1 MLEPTVSVPARLP
14 EVVVPYSPLV
24 VARDARASAPD
35 FLRSGFSGAAV
46 TDQSFPR
53 SARLIN
59 GKAYSAVFKKNQR
72 FGDRYWTVLV
82 HRSQFSD
89 GCGRLGLA
97 VAKKRAKRAV
107 DRNRIKRVAR
117 EQFRLHRH
125 ALTGI
130 DLVIMNRDPATTAS
144 AKQLGGSLQVLIGK
158 ILARESKIG
167 ARDGSSSLDKGA
179 QRAG

>member
-1 MLEPTVSVPARLP
+1 M
-14 EVVVPYSPLV
+14 VVVPYSPLV

-82 HRSQFSD
+82 HRNQVFD
-89 GCGRLGLA
+89 GSGRLGLA

-125 ALTGI
+125 ALAGI
-130 DLVIMNRDPATTAS
+130 DLVIMNRDPAKTAS

-158 ILARESKIG
+158 IVARESKNG
-167 ARDGSSSLDKGA
+167 VRDCSSSLDKGA

>member
-1 MLEPTVSVPARLP
+1 M
-14 EVVVPYSPLV
+14 VVAPYSPLV

-35 FLRSGFSGAAV
+35 LLRSGFTGAAV

-53 SARLIN
+53 SARLVN
-59 GKAYSAVFKKNQR
+59 GKAYSAVFKKNRR

-82 HRSQFSD
+82 HRGQSLDS
-89 GCGRLGLA
+89 CGRLGLA

-117 EQFRLHRH
+117 EQFRLHRQE
-125 ALTGI
+125 LTGM

-158 ILARESKIG
+158 IVAQETK
-167 ARDGSSSLDKGA
+167 DGSKACSSRLDKGA